1 MAVKSDQKKDDL
13 LAEVKVAFEKEKA
26 KVSNRITVIDN
37 EQKGIDKYKH
47 ELKSESLKLKEQVN
61 ELEYFNKELT
71 SKNKQL

>member
-26 KVSNRITVIDN
+26 KVSNRINEIDN
-37 EQKGIDKYKH
+37 EKKGIDKYKH
-47 ELKSESLKLKEQVN
+47 ELKSESLKFKEQVS
-61 ELEYFNKELT
+61 ELEYFNKELS

>member
-26 KVSNRITVIDN
+26 KVSNRIIEIDN
-37 EQKGIDKYKH
+37 EKKGIDKYKH
-47 ELKSESLKLKEQVN
+47 ELKTESLKLKEQVN
-61 ELEYFNKELT
+61 ELEYFNKEIT

>member
-1 MAVKSDQKKDDL
+1 MAVKSDQKKADL